1 MSPVDVSIDGEFRDF
16 NVQVVGGVVR
26 SGLTHDM
33 VLRQRNEPRIDL
45 QAYAEERVR
54 LFDLGIRR

>member
-1 MSPVDVSIDGEFRDF
+1 MSIDGEFRDF